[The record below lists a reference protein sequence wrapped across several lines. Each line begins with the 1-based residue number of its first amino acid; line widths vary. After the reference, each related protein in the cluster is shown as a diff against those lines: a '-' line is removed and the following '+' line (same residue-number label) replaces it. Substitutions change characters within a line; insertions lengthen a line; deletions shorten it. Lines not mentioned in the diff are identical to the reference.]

1 MFYWYHLF
9 ILILK
14 RHIITTITF
23 VTRLFCRN
31 YPLKNLSLQGLQKF
45 KQTDIGVHSSHYF
58 GILWRNSRTSLQW
71 DDKRDRKRMSKGK
84 IIVLLL
90 SVNTI
95 RNTITLLVT
104 ISLSISLT
112 LSLYLSISLS
122 LSLYFSISISI
133 FYCSILSYFLSLYNS
148 SSSLAL

>member
-45 KQTDIGVHSSHYF
+45 KQTDIGVHSSPYF

-95 RNTITLLVT
+95 RHLFV
-104 ISLSISLT
+104 T
-112 LSLYLSISLS
+112 LSLYLSHSLS
-122 LSLYFSISISI
+122 LSLYLPISISLF
-133 FYCSILSYFLSLYNS
+133 FYLYIYFLLLYII
-148 SSSLAL
+148 LFFIAL